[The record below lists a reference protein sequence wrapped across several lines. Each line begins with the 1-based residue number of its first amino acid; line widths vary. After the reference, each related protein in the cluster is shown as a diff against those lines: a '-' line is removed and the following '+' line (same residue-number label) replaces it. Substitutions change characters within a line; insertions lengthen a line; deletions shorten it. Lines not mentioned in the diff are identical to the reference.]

1 MAQKTAQNTAQD
13 TAQKTTEKMTAV
25 AFEEPGGPE
34 VLKVVERERP
44 VPGPTEILV
53 RVHAAG
59 VNPVDWKTRSVGA
72 LFVPGDGVVGWDVSG
87 VVEAVGLG
95 VTIFRPGDEVY
106 GMPGF
111 PRMVGGYAQYVAA
124 PARHFAPKPAGLDHV
139 RAAALPLAALTAWQ
153 ALVDTA
159 ALREGQRVLV
169 HAAAGGV
176 GHLAVQIAK
185 AYGAYVIGTASAG
198 KHEFV
203 RGLGADEVIDYTA
216 VDFASAVSDVDV
228 VIDPIAGDYQERSL
242 SVLRDGGTLITLP
255 ARETG
260 ELAAAAAARSIRSG
274 FMLVEP
280 DRRALL
286 AVTELVETGRLK
298 VHVDAVFPLADAAK
312 AHELGESGRVTG
324 KLVLTVD

>member
-1 MAQKTAQNTAQD
+1 ML
-13 TAQKTTEKMTAV
+13 AV

-59 VNPVDWKTRSVGA
+59 VNPVDWKTRAVGA
-72 LFVPGDGVVGWDVSG
+72 LYVPGDGIVGWDVSG
-87 VVEAVGLG
+87 VVEAVSRG

-139 RAAALPLAALTAWQ
+139 QAAALPLAALTAWQ

-185 AYGAYVIGTASAG
+185 AYGAHVIGTASAG

-203 RGLGADEVIDYTA
+203 RGLGADEVIDYRD
-216 VDFASAVSDVDV
+216 VDFASVVSEVDV
-228 VIDPIAGDYQERSL
+228 VIDPIAGAYQERSL
-242 SVLRDGGTLITLP
+242 SVLRNGGTLITLP
-255 ARETG
+255 ARET
-260 ELAAAAAARSIRSG
+260 EALAAAAAARSIRSG

-286 AVTELVETGRLK
+286 AITELVETGRLK

-312 AHELGESGRVTG
+312 AHELGETGRVTG
-324 KLVLTVD
+324 KLVLTID

>member
-1 MAQKTAQNTAQD
+1 MAATIKVS
-13 TAQKTTEKMTAV
+13 AV
-25 AFEEPGGPE
+25 AITLASCSTAIE
-34 VLKVVERERP
+34 KSS
-44 VPGPTEILV
+44 LV
-53 RVHAAG
+53 RTG
-59 VNPVDWKTRSVGA
+59 R
-72 LFVPGDGVVGWDVSG
+72 PGDGIVGWDVSG
-87 VVEAVGLG
+87 VVETAGLG
-95 VTIFRPGDEVY
+95 VTLFRPGDEVY

-139 RAAALPLAALTAWQ
+139 QAAALPLAALTAWQ
-153 ALVDTA
+153 ALVDMA
-159 ALREGQRVLV
+159 ALQEGQRVLV

-176 GHLAVQIAK
+176 GHLAVQVAK

-216 VDFASAVSDVDV
+216 ADFASMVSDVDV

-242 SVLRDGGTLITLP
+242 SVLRNGGTLITLP
-255 ARETG
+255 ARET
-260 ELAAAAAARSIRSG
+260 EALASAAAARSIRSG

-286 AVTELVETGRLK
+286 AITELVETGKLK

-312 AHELGESGRVTG
+312 AHELGETGRTTR

>member
-1 MAQKTAQNTAQD
+1 M
-13 TAQKTTEKMTAV
+13 TEKMTAV
-25 AFEEPGGPE
+25 AFAEPGGPE

-59 VNPVDWKTRSVGA
+59 VNPLDWRTRAAGA
-72 LFVPGDGVVGWDVSG
+72 LLVPGDGIVGWDVSG

-95 VTIFRPGDEVY
+95 VTLHRPGDEVY

-139 RAAALPLAALTAWQ
+139 QAAALPLAALTAWQ
-153 ALVDTA
+153 ALMDMA

-176 GHLAVQIAK
+176 GHLAVQVAK
-185 AYGAYVIGTASAG
+185 AHGAYVIGTAGAG
-198 KHEFV
+198 KHAFV
-203 RGLGADEVIDYTA
+203 RGLGADEVIDHTA
-216 VDFASAVSDVDV
+216 VDFASVVSDVDV
-228 VIDPIAGDYQERSL
+228 VIDSIAGDYQERSL

-255 ARETG
+255 VRET
-260 ELAAAAAARSIRSG
+260 EALAAAAALRSIRSG

-286 AVTELVETGRLK
+286 AITELVETGRLK
-298 VHVDAVFPLADAAK
+298 VHVEAVFPLADAAK
-312 AHELGESGRVTG
+312 AHERGETGRTTG
-324 KLVLTVD
+324 KLVLRVD